1 MKARTLK
8 ATALA
13 VAGALV
19 LGACATQPTG
29 PSIMAMPGSGKT
41 FDQFRA
47 DDYDCRGYA
56 QAQSGSAAEAG
67 NDTAVRNAAIGTAIG
82 ALAGAAI
89 GGRGGAGVGAAGG
102 LVVGSAAG
110 AGAGESTAR
119 GVQRRYDN
127 AYVQCMYA
135 KGERVPVSGRMEQRY
150 EAAPPPPPGYAPP
163 PPPPGSPPPPPP
175 GVR

>member
-1 MKARTLK
+1 
-8 ATALA
+8 
-13 VAGALV
+13 VAGALA

-56 QAQSGSAAEAG
+56 QGQSGSAAEVG
-67 NDTAVRNAAIGTAIG
+67 NDTAVRNAAIGT
-82 ALAGAAI
+82 AI

-110 AGAGESTAR
+110 AGAGESSAR

-127 AYVQCMYA
+127 AYIQC
-135 KGERVPVSGRMEQRY
+135 
-150 EAAPPPPPGYAPP
+150 
-163 PPPPGSPPPPPP
+163 
-175 GVR
+175 